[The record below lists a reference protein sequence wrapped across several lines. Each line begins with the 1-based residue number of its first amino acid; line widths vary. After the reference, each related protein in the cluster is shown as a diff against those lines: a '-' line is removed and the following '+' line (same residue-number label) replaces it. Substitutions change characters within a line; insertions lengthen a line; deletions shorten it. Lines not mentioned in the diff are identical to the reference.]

1 MDIKILSEEKIAT
14 QEKMYNNKLKN
25 IENDFVEK
33 NKYFYSL
40 QQNYDKLFNDYKI
53 LDIKY
58 NESLANKKEL
68 EIKLIEFQILYEKY
82 KNDKLD
88 AQILIDEKILS
99 YEQTNKNKIIDI
111 ENKLKNLQNENR
123 LLSSIIQKNNLLE
136 DNINNK

>member
-1 MDIKILSEEKIAT
+1 MDVKILSDEKIAT

-25 IENDFVEK
+25 IKNDFLEK

-40 QQNYDKLFNDYKI
+40 QQNYDKVCYDYKI

-68 EIKLIEFQILYEKY
+68 EIKLIEFQNLYEKY

-99 YEQTNKNKIIDI
+99 YEQTNKNKIIDF
-111 ENKLKNLQNENR
+111 ENELKILQNENR

-136 DNINNK
+136 DNTNNK